1 MHGGAWATKKCAQD
15 GFWPDIAIW
24 PGWTS
29 SPTVQCFP
37 ISYLGNVL
45 GVNAV
50 DGVADVLLGRHDQGE
65 GEHAGRGHAG
75 DDGK

>member
-1 MHGGAWATKKCAQD
+1 ML
-15 GFWPDIAIW
+15 
-24 PGWTS
+24 
-29 SPTVQCFP
+29 CFH
-37 ISYLGNVL
+37 ISYLRNVL

-65 GEHAGRGHAG
+65 GEHAGRGHAE

>member
-1 MHGGAWATKKCAQD
+1 M
-15 GFWPDIAIW
+15 
-24 PGWTS
+24 
-29 SPTVQCFP
+29 QCFP
-37 ISYLGNVL
+37 NSYLGNVL

-50 DGVADVLLGRHDQGE
+50 DGVADVLLGRHDQRE